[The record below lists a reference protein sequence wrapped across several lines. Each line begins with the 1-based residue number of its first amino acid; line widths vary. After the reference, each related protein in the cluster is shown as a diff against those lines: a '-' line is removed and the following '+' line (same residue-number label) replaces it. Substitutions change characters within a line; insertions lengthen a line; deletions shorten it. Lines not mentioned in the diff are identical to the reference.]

1 MSKVDLPITEVD
13 ETALEELPAPQRP
26 SLVIS
31 ALSNW
36 APLCVNIVIAFL
48 LTPYLINHLGTKN
61 FGIWALGGAFLGYSG
76 LLRLGVGA
84 GIMRYMPF
92 YIGRNDQKA
101 ASEIV
106 STSLAMFLLVGLV
119 IVLTSALI
127 AEPFARFYRA
137 GPTLSTLVLILGLA
151 AAVECP
157 LRIFDAALK
166 AQERWVAVN
175 LVAITIAVTRA
186 LGLASCIYW
195 GYGLVEMGYVIL
207 AVTVFSMT
215 LLIIIFVKL
224 CPTIHL
230 RFSMVKLAHVR
241 ALVLFGLL
249 TLVTTIAYGLCL
261 EGHKLIIG
269 RMISLEVVGIYAVA
283 ALLMNRVRSLLWAP
297 IQVFWPRFALL
308 DGQDNHKEL
317 GRLFRRGTLYGNIF
331 ASGIMLLVVVAGP
344 SFIELW
350 VPEKNFEAIYPVLII
365 LSAGYLIDTSLAING
380 SLLGGTGRQATQ
392 AVFAT
397 VEGVLGFTLS
407 ILLGRRMGLTGVA
420 LGFTI
425 SVTLMRGLARTWYV
439 CNLLQESVFR
449 YYIGCLLRPWLIL
462 ALLGILVHYTRVLE
476 RVDSWFSLIILV
488 IAVGFLYAVC
498 AFWIAMNHEEKQDVL
513 RRIRD
518 LFIRVPVLSDIIR

>member
-1 MSKVDLPITEVD
+1 MYKVDLPITEAK
-13 ETALEELPAPQRP
+13 ETALEELPAPQRS

-36 APLCVNIVIAFL
+36 APLAVNIVIAFL
-48 LTPYLINHLGTKN
+48 LTPYLIDHLGTKN

-84 GIMRYMPF
+84 GIMRYVPF
-92 YIGRNDQKA
+92 YIGRNNQKA
-101 ASEIV
+101 ASEII
-106 STSLAMFLLVGLV
+106 STALCMFLLVGLV
-119 IVLTSALI
+119 ILLTSALI
-127 AEPFARFYRA
+127 AEPVARFYRA
-137 GPTLSTLVLILGLA
+137 GPKLSALVLILGLA

-175 LVAITIAVTRA
+175 LVAITSAVTRA
-186 LGLASCIYW
+186 TGLAGCIYW

-215 LLIIIFVKL
+215 LLIIIFIKL

-230 RFSMVKLAHVR
+230 RFSMVKFFHVR
-241 ALVLFGLL
+241 DLVLFGSL
-249 TLVTTIAYGLCL
+249 TLVTTIVYALCL
-261 EGHKLIIG
+261 DGHKLILG
-269 RMISLEVVGIYAVA
+269 RMMSLEVVGIYAVA
-283 ALLMNRVRSLLWAP
+283 ALLMNRVRGLLWAP

-308 DGQDNHKEL
+308 DGQDNHREL
-317 GRLFRRGTLYGNIF
+317 SRLFRRGTLYGSIF
-331 ASGIMLLVVVAGP
+331 ASGIILLIVVGGP
-344 SFIELW
+344 SFVELW
-350 VPEKNFEAIYPVLII
+350 VGEGFEAIYPVLII
-365 LSAGYLIDTSLAING
+365 LSAGYLIDTSLAMNG

-397 VEGVLGFTLS
+397 AEGVLGFTLS

-425 SVTLMRGLARTWYV
+425 SVALVRGLVRTWYV
-439 CNLLQESVFR
+439 CNLLQESIFR

-462 ALLGILVHYTRVLE
+462 GLLAILFHYTRVLE
-476 RVDSWFSLIILV
+476 HVHSWLSLVILV

-498 AFWIAMNHEEKQDVL
+498 AFGIAMNHNEKQDVL
-513 RRIRD
+513 RRVRD
-518 LFIRVPVLSDIIR
+518 LFIRIRVLSDIIC